1 MDTAT
6 PVIWKDE
13 AKEDLRD
20 ILHYL
25 SRSPSAYVE
34 NWSDELTKKLKLL
47 ESFPEMGRKVPEKEL
62 SHLREVLVGNYRLLY
77 IYFHDMITI
86 IAVRHQASQLGKL

>member
-1 MDTAT
+1 MDTGT
-6 PVIWKDE
+6 PIIWKDE

-25 SRSPSAYVE
+25 SRSSSVYVE
-34 NWSDELTKKLKLL
+34 NWSDDLAKKLNLL

-62 SHLREVLVGNYRLLY
+62 THLREVLIGNYRLLY
-77 IYFHDMITI
+77 IYLHDMITI